1 MPGKR
6 LTQRKGVRRKA
17 DLRRHGPAGNDDST
31 TVQSTAEDDQSAD
44 HVTGKKYLA
53 NCTVIIMSHLI
64 ASVADLVMSL
74 QIWLLLRVG
83 VLVPATPL
91 KVVSPYS
98 YCAAHVMDP
107 LTSERSSLSYELVS
121 VANRRHTR

>member
-1 MPGKR
+1 M
-6 LTQRKGVRRKA
+6 RRQ
-17 DLRRHGPAGNDDST
+17 GPAGNADST

-74 QIWLLLRVG
+74 QIWFTSSRRCS
-83 VLVPATPL
+83 
-91 KVVSPYS
+91 SP
-98 YCAAHVMDP
+98 CH
-107 LTSERSSLSYELVS
+107 TTEGSESLFILCGT
-121 VANRRHTR
+121 RHGSINIREKLFVI